1 MSDHDSV
8 SYHYIVSV
16 TDLESSVNRASQ
28 RVNTSGSENSCDSI
42 RLNHLNIPLN
52 FSEVGLP
59 MQLLPLPE
67 CKILHFDSL
76 LLELIS
82 NGIINVL
89 YSDHI
94 NIILIYSKMSLTN
107 KLTCY

>member
-59 MQLLPLPE
+59 MQLFSLPE

-89 YSDHI
+89 YSDDI
-94 NIILIYSKMSLTN
+94 NII
-107 KLTCY
+107 